1 MMKTLILRISAAAL
15 IAAAPFVAAA
25 AQGTAGTVSVGMPV
39 VDVSGAAVGVIASR
53 NGDNVT
59 LKTDRHEI
67 PFPAGSF
74 TVQDGKAHFAM
85 TRAQAN
91 AEYEK
96 VLAAAEASL
105 APGAE
110 VKGLGGKRLGTIESI
125 DETNVTL
132 KLDSGQSVQLPRSGV
147 VGGPD
152 GAVAGISA
160 EDLAKEVSGE

>member
-1 MMKTLILRISAAAL
+1 MKTLIFRIAATAL
-15 IAAAPFVAAA
+15 IAAAPLAPATAQGAAA
-25 AQGTAGTVSVGMPV
+25 PVSVGMPV

-53 NGDNVT
+53 KGDSVT
-59 LKTDRHEI
+59 LKTDRYEI

-110 VKGLGGKRLGTIESI
+110 VKGLGGKRLGTIEAI
-125 DETNVTL
+125 DESNVTL
-132 KLDSGQSVQLPRSGV
+132 KLDSGQSVALPRSGV

-152 GAVAGISA
+152 GAVAGITA
-160 EDLAKEVSGE
+160 EELAKKVSGD